1 MRCALLILVAAS
13 VSSGAAAGQQLP
25 ASRVPVPVRQAWHSR
40 FPGVTGV
47 EWKLKSDHAYEA
59 EFRWHGV
66 DVAAKFASTGEW
78 LESETTI
85 RASALT
91 AEVRSAIG
99 RTFKGYRL
107 VETQRVE
114 RVADPR
120 VLLEVHLE
128 NAREVVKVQFEENG
142 ALVSRSAKLKN
153 R

>member
-1 MRCALLILVAAS
+1 MKCVLLILCAAS
-13 VSSGAAAGQQLP
+13 VAGWAAVGQQVP
-25 ASRVPVPVRQAWHSR
+25 ASQVPVPVRQARQSR
-40 FPGVTGV
+40 FPGVTRV

-59 EFRWHGV
+59 EFRLNGV
-66 DVAAKFASTGEW
+66 DVAAKFAPAGEW

-85 RASALT
+85 PTSALT
-91 AEVRSAIG
+91 AEVQAAIRRG
-99 RTFKGYRL
+99 FRGYSL
-107 VETQRVE
+107 IEAQRVE

-142 ALVSRSAKLKN
+142 ALFSRSAKPKN